1 MFYGVVMY
9 KKILI
14 VVGLLIGILGGVEHF
29 KQNIPV
35 EYREIYQNLLKKL
48 PKEVT
53 QYQDLLTRYFPDLFT
68 KQNKSSRK
76 KDNNRLDVTEFT
88 PKGQSPTYCKNNI
101 YQQQPLINSAFQQG
115 RAGKNEITTLCY
127 RGYALQYKD
136 EFKIPL
142 WTAEKL
148 TRQRIQQG
156 RNGNRPPHFY
166 PDPNLEKK
174 FKVVITHEDY
184 TGSGYDRG
192 HVAPS
197 RDMPLADRLESF
209 YMSNI
214 VPQTAQNNRFI
225 WANIEQISR
234 CMATKYNTDVYVVN
248 VPVIDV
254 EKAKRTKKLKILRTK
269 TGKQIVIPDY
279 MAKAIYIPKRNEIG
293 VYLTQ
298 NNKSKT
304 SYKLVS
310 INQLKKLAYI
320 DVFPT
325 LSTKLKNKVSKLP
338 NPNKVD
344 AFCG

>member
-1 MFYGVVMY
+1 MY
-9 KKILI
+9 QKILI
-14 VVGLLIGILGGVEHF
+14 VVGLLVGVLGGVEYF
-29 KQNIPV
+29 KPNIPD
-35 EYREIYQNLLKKL
+35 EYRKSYQNFLKKL
-48 PKEVT
+48 PQEVT
-53 QYQDLLTRYFPDLFT
+53 TYSQDLLARYFPDYFHQQT
-68 KQNKSSRK
+68 QSNRK
-76 KDNNRLDVTEFT
+76 KETHRLDVTTFK
-88 PKGQSPTYCKNNI
+88 PKGHNLAYCKNNI
-101 YQQQPLINSAFQQG
+101 YQQQPLINSAFEQG

-127 RGYALQYKD
+127 YGYALQYKD

-148 TRQRIQQG
+148 TRQRIEQG
-156 RNGNRPPHFY
+156 KNGNRPPHFY
-166 PDPNLEKK
+166 SDPNLEKK
-174 FKVVITHEDY
+174 FNSVITHEDY

-254 EKAKRTKKLKILRTK
+254 EKAKRTKKLKILQTK

-298 NNKSKT
+298 NNTSKT
-304 SYKLVS
+304 KYKLVS

-325 LSTKLKNKVSKLP
+325 LPSSLKNKISKLP
-338 NPNKVD
+338 NPNNVD
-344 AFCG
+344 TFCG